1 MLTERE
7 ILFDATEILN
17 DEIKKAFQEQGHHLT
32 GLWEQS
38 LSATSYAP
46 NEVEVSAR
54 SYGSI
59 VDAGVSPD
67 RIPFG
72 GQSTGNYGVGISGS
86 GDNESFHGT
95 SKYIQ
100 GLFNFW
106 KLRKPGIS
114 DKEALGLAFATAK
127 VQKKEGM
134 STSGSR
140 VFSESGERQRFVEQ
154 AFIQADTMVSDLVFE
169 GLAGIINESS
179 IEEKELVY

>member
-1 MLTERE
+1 MTTTEL
-7 ILFDATEILN
+7 LFDAADLLN

-32 GLWEQS
+32 GMWEES

-46 NEVEVSAR
+46 NEVEGWAM
-54 SYGSI
+54 SYGAV
-59 VDAGVSPD
+59 VDAGVTPD

-72 GQSTGNYGVGISGS
+72 GESFHGTGGVGISGS
-86 GDNESFHGT
+86 GESETFHPT

-114 DKEALGLAFATAK
+114 DKDALSLAFATAK

-134 STSGSR
+134 STNASR
-140 VFSESGERQRFVEQ
+140 AYSETGERQKFIEQ
-154 AFIQADTMVSDLVFE
+154 AFIQGERIVTEFVLDGMTDMVNKEVAEPRELVF
-169 GLAGIINESS
+169 
-179 IEEKELVY
+179 